1 MPDDSPTGKYARLE
15 MNNKIDLILGHQEKM
30 AKDLSDIKRAM
41 YEPDEGIYSRIK
53 DIEVWKA
60 DLIDRVEE
68 KIEHQTVTNGELR
81 VSQIETSLATHRKI
95 QWMVIGSAISTITA
109 LIIKTFVI

>member
-1 MPDDSPTGKYARLE
+1 MSDDSRTGKYARLE
-15 MNNKIDLILGHQEKM
+15 MNNKIDLILGCQEKM
-30 AKDLSDIKRAM
+30 MKDLSDIKRAM

-53 DIEVWKA
+53 DIELWKA

-68 KIEHQTVTNGELR
+68 KIEHQTVTNGEIR

-95 QWMVIGSAISTITA
+95 QWMVIGSAVSTITA
-109 LIIKTFVI
+109 LIIKAFIL